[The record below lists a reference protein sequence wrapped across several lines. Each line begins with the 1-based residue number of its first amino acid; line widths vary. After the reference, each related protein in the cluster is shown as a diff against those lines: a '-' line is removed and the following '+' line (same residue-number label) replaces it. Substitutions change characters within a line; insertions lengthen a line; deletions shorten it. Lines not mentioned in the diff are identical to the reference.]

1 MADIAD
7 RRCATRPGLFLT
19 GRGLCPILSAAQ
31 AHGNTDAGERDGAQE
46 SERRK
51 NESDKTDTA
60 RWHIRTY
67 KKKHA
72 AECSGILRHVIHP
85 AD

>member
-7 RRCATRPGLFLT
+7 RRCATQPGLFLT
-19 GRGLCPILSAAQ
+19 GRGLCPTFSTAQ
-31 AHGNTDAGERDGAQE
+31 AHGSTDAGERGGAQE

-51 NESDKTDTA
+51 NESDKTYTA
-60 RWHIRTY
+60 RCHIRTY
-67 KKKHA
+67 NKKHA
-72 AECSGILRHVIHP
+72 AECSGILWHAIHP

>member
-1 MADIAD
+1 MADIAK
-7 RRCATRPGLFLT
+7 RRCVTQPGLFLT

-31 AHGNTDAGERDGAQE
+31 AHGSTDAGERGVEHE

-67 KKKHA
+67 NKKHA
-72 AECSGILRHVIHP
+72 AECSGILRHVIYP

>member
-7 RRCATRPGLFLT
+7 RRCATQPGLFLT
-19 GRGLCPILSAAQ
+19 GGGLCPILSAAQ
-31 AHGNTDAGERDGAQE
+31 AHGSTDTGERGVEHE

-67 KKKHA
+67 NKKHA
-72 AECSGILRHVIHP
+72 AECSGILRHAIHL